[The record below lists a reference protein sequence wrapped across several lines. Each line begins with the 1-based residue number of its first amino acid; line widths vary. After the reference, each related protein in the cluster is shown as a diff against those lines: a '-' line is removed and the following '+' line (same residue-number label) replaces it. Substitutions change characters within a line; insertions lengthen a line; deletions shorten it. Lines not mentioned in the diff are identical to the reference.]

1 MLLTTTIFFLDAI
14 TNSATSDI
22 FIETIFDKMK
32 TCNNWNSIFP
42 TDDELKKVKL
52 DDDVLD
58 MLFKP
63 NSGWVFKNLKRTSG
77 HKVIVKDVFNITFQ
91 KQCITSKTDKSKHT
105 SFHMNKDVVRVYDFA
120 LINLRKFNTEVGQT
134 RSVSNMPLGMQEQEQ
149 LDEDIFLDDD

>member
-1 MLLTTTIFFLDAI
+1 MIQPLLLTTTIFFLDAI
-14 TNSATSDI
+14 TNSATSNI

-120 LINLRKFNTEVGQT
+120 LINLRKFNTEVGQ
-134 RSVSNMPLGMQEQEQ
+134 EQ
-149 LDEDIFLDDD
+149 LDEDIFLDDDQDENVLLL